1 MDITLCQVFDRIL
14 SLFMKNMIIISVAIH
29 VVVDD
34 VVIRLPEEQ

>member
-1 MDITLCQVFDRIL
+1 MYITLCPVLDRIL
-14 SLFMKNMIIISVAIH
+14 SLYMKNMIIISVAIH